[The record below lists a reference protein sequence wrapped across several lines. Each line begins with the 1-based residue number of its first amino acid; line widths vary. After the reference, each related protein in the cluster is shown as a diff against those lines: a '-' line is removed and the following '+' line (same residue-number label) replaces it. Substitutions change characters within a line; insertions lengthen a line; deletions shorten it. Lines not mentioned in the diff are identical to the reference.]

1 MSRLRCRVVIFHHH
15 LLDSHLHHHL
25 HHLMWLASQDEQIG
39 QWFGQ
44 NFWKFRSQFGWWN
57 FIMKYGAN
65 GEAWFVFCLIKIG
78 CFHLDVD
85 EIIILISLFA
95 QYESH
100 TLILLKKDLFQFEL
114 QMLWTKNHANT
125 YIYIYVYLIT
135 LYIYIHHYIPV
146 YTHIPLMSPYISSPF
161 FFSQKKTTPPKTGRW
176 SRAVERC
183 RDLWW
188 WALVTWL
195 ATKNRTDGT
204 PQMVVNSKGIPRK
217 FQGKSRLVK
226 YYTYSLVKI
235 PVVSNVFL
243 KIMFTPYCTWGK

>member
-1 MSRLRCRVVIFHHH
+1 MEFHHEIWSQWRSLIRILFDKDWMFSPGRGRNH
-15 LLDSHLHHHL
+15 YLD
-25 HHLMWLASQDEQIG
+25 
-39 QWFGQ
+39 
-44 NFWKFRSQFGWWN
+44 
-57 FIMKYGAN
+57 
-65 GEAWFVFCLIKIG
+65 
-78 CFHLDVD
+78 
-85 EIIILISLFA
+85 ISLCSIRISHVDSAKERFISIWTSNA
-95 QYESH
+95 LNKKSCQY
-100 TLILLKKDLFQFEL
+100 I
-114 QMLWTKNHANT
+114 

-204 PQMVVNSKGIPRK
+204 PQVVVNSKGIRRK